1 MSIYDNMNFPSY
13 KYEEYPKM
21 VRCTDGRDKIVHNK
35 AEELAAM
42 DEIVPVV
49 EVDRV
54 LKEKANV
61 EKLLAEAQ
69 ERMKELEAK
78 LKASEMEP
86 EKKGAAP
93 IIASKVKA

>member
-1 MSIYDNMNFPSY
+1 MSIYDNMNFPPY

-21 VRCTDGRDKIVHNK
+21 VRCVDGKDKIVHNK

-69 ERMKELEAK
+69 EK
-78 LKASEMEP
+78 LRVLQEKLDKPAASEP
-86 EKKGAAP
+86 AKGVVISP
-93 IIASKVKA
+93 KPKVG